1 MAFYPGMFRG
11 EMFIGTS
18 ELAKAAE
25 ERLRTL
31 GARQDR
37 GTVSEI
43 PDERTIR
50 FYQSEGL
57 LDPPIYKS
65 GTASVFT
72 IKHLLQLVAIKQLQ
86 SQDLPIKKIRIVIE
100 GKSERELEEL
110 IETSQESTRS
120 DATSYLTSVRRKVES
135 KKGMKASS
143 SDKHESSEGPSFMRR
158 TPRDDDKFISKS
170 SLISM
175 SFIPRDALSS
185 ESKES
190 TISRHEIVP
199 GIQLRLDE
207 KRITNLS
214 ERELAEI
221 LEKIKLLLNR
231 FMERRP

>member
-135 KKGMKASS
+135 KKEMTGSS